1 MAKLESGK
9 TITIKI
15 NGEKRTYIE
24 EPTAPNHHP
33 NNRPGVET
41 GKDPDHPI
49 AGKETAV
56 SKEQTE
62 KSFEWILPESPDTGQ
77 PDRMGANQEVVSPK
91 KKNNPSAAFI
101 LSESIHKLTAKSITA
116 AVILAVLLGTG
127 FGILMLKLVIVDNGK
142 LKTAEKT
149 VAPARVTS
157 GQANHPVATVVLPS
171 FTLAVVQK
179 GVFSTKEAVA
189 AVSKQMS
196 AKGLPADFLE
206 IAGKYY
212 LFLGVTNAMADA
224 KSLGNFFQA
233 SGTTGLYPKNL
244 AIPEKRLDKVNSAEK
259 RVLESSI
266 KLFPIVIKSTS
277 YGLTK
282 VAIPSEMM
290 KTMTTIDADLKKID
304 EKQIKNEKIKELKS
318 EISAAFG
325 LAVVF
330 QQGNDKQALLK
341 AQQHLLTFLSLYN
354 SL

>member
-1 MAKLESGK
+1 
-9 TITIKI
+9 
-15 NGEKRTYIE
+15 
-24 EPTAPNHHP
+24 
-33 NNRPGVET
+33 
-41 GKDPDHPI
+41 
-49 AGKETAV
+49 
-56 SKEQTE
+56 
-62 KSFEWILPESPDTGQ
+62 
-77 PDRMGANQEVVSPK
+77 
-91 KKNNPSAAFI
+91 
-101 LSESIHKLTAKSITA
+101 
-116 AVILAVLLGTG
+116 
-127 FGILMLKLVIVDNGK
+127 
-142 LKTAEKT
+142 
-149 VAPARVTS
+149 
-157 GQANHPVATVVLPS
+157 
-171 FTLAVVQK
+171 
-179 GVFSTKEAVA
+179 
-189 AVSKQMS
+189 
-196 AKGLPADFLE
+196 
-206 IAGKYY
+206 
-212 LFLGVTNAMADA
+212 MADA